1 MNEVNN
7 EGGSS
12 ISLEEVNNCSIIISN
27 LTERDWRKLT
37 QFLFNVFCSLTLVT
51 KLVTKMASARF
62 P

>member
-12 ISLEEVNNCSIIISN
+12 ISLEEVNNSTLLISN

-37 QFLFNVFCSLTLVT
+37 QFLFNVFLFVDTGDES
-51 KLVTKMASARF
+51 
-62 P
+62 